1 MQANKQEIKEF
12 YNNYVSYQISNLN
25 NERHF
30 YVLDLIKKNGLLK
43 NSNVLD
49 LGCGI
54 GSFSALIAQFC
65 YLGNVKGYDISDKSI
80 EVAIKNYA
88 HLKNISFTSADISTE
103 NLDGKLPPDFILL
116 VDVLE
121 HIPRE
126 EHAALFQ
133 KIAGILSDQSKLII
147 NIPYYAALEYERL
160 HNKDALQIIDEP
172 VELSYLS
179 SLCEKCKLEIKQV
192 ETFDMWQKE
201 EYQFIVVE
209 KKKEYRFIRMSPKKT
224 SRFSRILFKLKGIF

>member
-1 MQANKQEIKEF
+1 MEITKGQIKDF
-12 YNNYVSYQISNLN
+12 YNKYSAQQINQAD

-30 YVLDLIKKNGLLK
+30 YVLDLIKKNGLQK

-54 GSFSALIAQFC
+54 GSFTALIAEYC
-65 YLGNVKGYDISDKSI
+65 SEGKIKGFDISDKSI
-80 EVAIKNYA
+80 EIANKTYS
-88 HLKNISFTSADISTE
+88 HLKNLSFSASDITNE
-103 NLDGKLPPDFILL
+103 NFSDKKEINFVLL

-126 EHAALFQ
+126 EHETLFR
-133 KIAGILSDQSKLII
+133 KIESILTDHSKLII
-147 NIPYYAALEYERL
+147 NIPYAAALEYERKN
-160 HNKDALQIIDEP
+160 NKEALQIIDEP

-179 SLCEKCKLEIKQV
+179 SLCHKLNLEIKQV

-209 KKKEYRFIRMSPKKT
+209 KKKDYVFTRVTKKEINFLQ
-224 SRFSRILFKLKGIF
+224 RLFNKLKKYF